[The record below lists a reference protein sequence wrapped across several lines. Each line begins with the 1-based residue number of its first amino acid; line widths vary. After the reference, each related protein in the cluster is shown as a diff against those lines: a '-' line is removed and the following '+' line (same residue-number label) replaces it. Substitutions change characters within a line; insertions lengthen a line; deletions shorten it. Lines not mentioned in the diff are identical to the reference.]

1 MGGPP
6 FILAT
11 LGAFTL
17 HPRTRQD
24 GGTAHPC
31 SLPASNNERTA
42 RPTGAERTR
51 APGRRRGT
59 GAVLQDP
66 KENPASTGQGTRGEV
81 GHIE

>member
-24 GGTAHPC
+24 GGTAP
-31 SLPASNNERTA
+31 SNNERTA
-42 RPTGAERTR
+42 RHYGGERTR

-66 KENPASTGQGTRGEV
+66 KENPARTGQGTRGEV